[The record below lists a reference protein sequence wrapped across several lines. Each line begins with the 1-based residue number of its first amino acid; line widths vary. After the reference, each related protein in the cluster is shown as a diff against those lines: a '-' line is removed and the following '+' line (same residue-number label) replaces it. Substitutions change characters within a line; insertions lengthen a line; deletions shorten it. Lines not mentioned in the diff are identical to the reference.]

1 MTWPTTQVRPQPK
14 TRPFQCMVSR
24 HREAIPTSW
33 LAVVPTD
40 PPHQYGDV
48 SSFVFDYHKKEYYAT
63 IKMFF
68 SVNDTAA
75 NYSLPRRSVGV
86 SRTADPSS
94 WPQPTRSL
102 TPDEIDDRWASSA
115 AARLHGNRTELYG
128 LSAFA
133 YQTQVR
139 PFFRR
144 FVASQSPKP
153 RVN

>member
-1 MTWPTTQVRPQPK
+1 
-14 TRPFQCMVSR
+14 MVSR

-48 SSFVFDYHKKEYYAT
+48 SSFVFDHHKKEYYAT

-102 TPDEIDDRWASSA
+102 TADEIDDRWASSA

-144 FVASQSPKP
+144 FVVSRSPKP